1 MTRINCGI
9 YVHCNKITCY
19 PVQQFESHLSFK
31 SDYSVYMI
39 INVFCFFTVVPGAA
53 TIIIM
58 VCVGFLVVMVILG
71 VFRIRSIHRRGEGAR
86 SGAKEGSS
94 QWDDSA
100 LTIIVNPMEVKTRS
114 IMINNMNLI
123 TQGLFLF
130 IHSFTHWSL
139 QSYESRL
146 GISADTEGE
155 GEEDEEVAE
164 SPDDASDDQ
173 RIIIKKEG
181 RDGNAR
187 RY

>member
-1 MTRINCGI
+1 
-9 YVHCNKITCY
+9 
-19 PVQQFESHLSFK
+19 
-31 SDYSVYMI
+31 
-39 INVFCFFTVVPGAA
+39 
-53 TIIIM
+53 M

-86 SGAKEGSS
+86 GGAKEGSS

-100 LTIIVNPMEVKTRS
+100 LTIIVNPMEVRTKS
-114 IMINNMNLI
+114 PAMVLVNVILKMNHLLSH
-123 TQGLFLF
+123 LFHLHTVTF
-130 IHSFTHWSL
+130 L
-139 QSYESRL
+139 QSYESRM

>member
-1 MTRINCGI
+1 
-9 YVHCNKITCY
+9 
-19 PVQQFESHLSFK
+19 
-31 SDYSVYMI
+31 
-39 INVFCFFTVVPGAA
+39 
-53 TIIIM
+53 M

-86 SGAKEGSS
+86 GGAKEGSS

-100 LTIIVNPMEVKTRS
+100 LTIIVNPMEVKNKPPTMILINVMLKIHHLVRS
-114 IMINNMNLI
+114 GFHLHPVN
-123 TQGLFLF
+123 FP
-130 IHSFTHWSL
+130 
-139 QSYESRL
+139 QSYESRM